1 MCADTRKDLYYLEI
15 ACSYQ
20 RIVIKISGNPTR
32 NPSKFTLNLNGH

>member
-15 ACSYQ
+15 DYSCQ

-32 NPSKFTLNLNGH
+32 IPSKFTLNLNGH